1 MDLIRELEVLEDI
14 EKVTAAL
21 IENSEAK
28 LSWFK
33 ITLLRGLDFDNTNSA
48 IALTKE

>member
-14 EKVTAAL
+14 EKVTTAL

-28 LSWFK
+28 LS
-33 ITLLRGLDFDNTNSA
+33 
-48 IALTKE
+48 